1 MFESS
6 VVAASATGV
15 PTVRVH
21 PPLPSRAFGVAA
33 SPALA
38 ARPAGAQRATR
49 MDALN
54 RLATKEERLP
64 FWVRLVRNEAD
75 LRKAVHI
82 RHAAYARHVPDLAQ
96 KLQEPE
102 ATDYE
107 DGVVVLLAESKLD
120 GSPLGTARIQSN
132 RFRALSVEQSIELPA
147 WMDGMHLAEVTRLG
161 IVGGTMGRLVKTVL
175 IKAAFQYCERQ
186 GIEQAIA
193 AGRAPIDRHYEQL
206 LFEDLFPARGFI
218 PLAHAGN
225 LPHRVMAF
233 DIDTGPA
240 RWQQAQ
246 HPALNFFCH
255 TRHPDIDMGPA
266 PARTPALTPAPALQ
280 PGARGLASG
289 VRSRGLPARIGSQ
302 AFA

>member
-1 MFESS
+1 MFESI
-6 VVAASATGV
+6 ATAPA

-21 PPLPSRAFGVAA
+21 PPLPSRAFGVASKEREA
-33 SPALA
+33 RTAL
-38 ARPAGAQRATR
+38 RPTR

-54 RLATKEERLP
+54 RLATNEERLP

-82 RHAAYARHVPDLAQ
+82 RHAAYARHVPDLAHQ
-96 KLQEPE
+96 LQEPE

-132 RFRALSVEQSIELPA
+132 RFRALSVEQSVELPA

-206 LFEDLFPARGFI
+206 LFEDLFPAKGFI

-255 TRHPDIDMGPA
+255 TRHPDIDMGPV
-266 PARTPALTPAPALQ
+266 PLH
-280 PGARGLASG
+280 
-289 VRSRGLPARIGSQ
+289 GLPAGSKPAVVAPTPRRASASGRGRELPPRISNR

>member
-1 MFESS
+1 MLES
-6 VVAASATGV
+6 VATAAA

-21 PPLPSRAFGVAA
+21 PPLPSRAFGVASTERVARNA
-33 SPALA
+33 S
-38 ARPAGAQRATR
+38 RPTR

-64 FWVRLVRNEAD
+64 FWVRLVKSEAD

-132 RFRALSVEQSIELPA
+132 RLRALSVEQSVELPA
-147 WMDGMHLAEVTRLG
+147 WMAGLHLAEVTRLG

-186 GIEQAIA
+186 GIEHAIA

-233 DIDTGPA
+233 DIGTGPA
-240 RWQQAQ
+240 RWHEAQ

-255 TRHPDIDMGPA
+255 TRHPDIDMGPVHSLPVGSKVA
-266 PARTPALTPAPALQ
+266 MAVPSPRRLA
-280 PGARGLASG
+280 ASG
-289 VRSRGLPARIGSQ
+289 RGRELPARVSNR

>member
-1 MFESS
+1 MFESI
-6 VVAASATGV
+6 ATAPA

-21 PPLPSRAFGVAA
+21 PPLPSRAFGVASKELEA
-33 SPALA
+33 RTAL
-38 ARPAGAQRATR
+38 RPTR

-82 RHAAYARHVPDLAQ
+82 RHAAYARHVPDLAHQ
-96 KLQEPE
+96 LQEPE

-132 RFRALSVEQSIELPA
+132 RFRALSVEQSVELPA

-206 LFEDLFPARGFI
+206 LFEDLFPATGFI

-225 LPHRVMAF
+225 LLHRVMAF
-233 DIDTGPA
+233 DIDSGPA

-255 TRHPDIDMGPA
+255 TRHPDIDMGPV
-266 PARTPALTPAPALQ
+266 P
-280 PGARGLASG
+280 
-289 VRSRGLPARIGSQ
+289 VHGLPAGKKPAVVAPTPRRASASGRGRELPPRISNR

>member
-1 MFESS
+1 MLES
-6 VVAASATGV
+6 VATFPA
-15 PTVRVH
+15 PIVRAH
-21 PPLPSRAFGVAA
+21 PPLPSRAFGVA
-33 SPALA
+33 SSALA
-38 ARPAGAQRATR
+38 GRTAGVQRPTR

-54 RLATKEERLP
+54 RMATKEERLP
-64 FWVRLVRNEAD
+64 FWVRVVKNEAD

-82 RHAAYARHVPDLAQ
+82 RHAAYARHVPDLAH

-132 RFRALSVEQSIELPA
+132 RFRSLSVEQSVDLPA

-206 LFEDLFPARGFI
+206 LFEDLFPAKGFI

-233 DIDTGPA
+233 DIGSGPA

-255 TRHPDIDMGPA
+255 TRHPDIDMGPVPLHGLPVGSKA
-266 PARTPALTPAPALQ
+266 AMVVSPGLCHTAAGSRRRELPART
-280 PGARGLASG
+280 S
-289 VRSRGLPARIGSQ
+289 SR

>member
-1 MFESS
+1 MFESI
-6 VVAASATGV
+6 AHAPA

-21 PPLPSRAFGVAA
+21 PPLPSRAFGVAS

-38 ARPAGAQRATR
+38 GRTAAGPQPTR

-64 FWVRLVRNEAD
+64 FWVRLVKNEAD

-132 RFRALSVEQSIELPA
+132 RFRPLSVEQSVDLPL
-147 WMDGMHLAEVTRLG
+147 WMEGMHLAEVTRLG

-206 LFEDLFPARGFI
+206 LFEDLFPAKGFI

-233 DIDTGPA
+233 DIDSGPA

-255 TRHPDIDMGPA
+255 TRHPDIDMGPV
-266 PARTPALTPAPALQ
+266 PARSLPAGSKVAGALPRRTPA
-280 PGARGLASG
+280 SG
-289 VRSRGLPARIGSQ
+289 RRELPARISNR

>member
-1 MFESS
+1 MFESI
-6 VVAASATGV
+6 ATAPA

-21 PPLPSRAFGVAA
+21 PPLPSRAFGVASRERGARA
-33 SPALA
+33 SL
-38 ARPAGAQRATR
+38 RPTR

-82 RHAAYARHVPDLAQ
+82 RHAAYARHVPDLAHQ
-96 KLQEPE
+96 LQEPE

-132 RFRALSVEQSIELPA
+132 RFRALSVEQSVDLPA

-206 LFEDLFPARGFI
+206 LFEDLFPAKGFI

-233 DIDTGPA
+233 DIDSGPA

-255 TRHPDIDMGPA
+255 TRHPDIDMGPV
-266 PARTPALTPAPALQ
+266 P
-280 PGARGLASG
+280 
-289 VRSRGLPARIGSQ
+289 VHGLPASDKPAAVVPTPRRTSASGRGRELPPRISNR

>member
-1 MFESS
+1 MLESF
-6 VVAASATGV
+6 ANV
-15 PTVRVH
+15 PAPVLRAH

-33 SPALA
+33 SSALA
-38 ARPAGAQRATR
+38 GRTVEGPQPTR

-64 FWVRLVRNEAD
+64 FWVRLVKSDSD

-132 RFRALSVEQSIELPA
+132 RFRALSVEQSVDLPL
-147 WMDGMHLAEVTRLG
+147 WMEGMHLAEVTRLG

-206 LFEDLFPARGFI
+206 LFEDLFPAKGFI

-233 DIDTGPA
+233 DIDSGPA

-255 TRHPDIDMGPA
+255 TRHPDIDMGPVPARNLPASSKPAGALPVVRRA
-266 PARTPALTPAPALQ
+266 PA
-280 PGARGLASG
+280 SG
-289 VRSRGLPARIGSQ
+289 RRELPAHISNR